1 MEKCGN
7 ETKTKIKIKIKIK
20 KINAKSAKIPK
31 ALVTTGAQE
40 AQLPR
45 PYQTFLDSIA
55 VYDPPRS
62 RRGKIGAALFL
73 SIWGPVMGWME
84 KITKG
89 SLREDGY
96 APMLVIGL
104 VRAVM
109 VLIWV
114 SHDGVFAPVFG
125 RGDGVREGVGEG
137 EVERSGLLD
146 VGEKGVGYMV

>member
-1 MEKCGN
+1 
-7 ETKTKIKIKIKIK
+7 
-20 KINAKSAKIPK
+20 
-31 ALVTTGAQE
+31 
-40 AQLPR
+40 
-45 PYQTFLDSIA
+45 
-55 VYDPPRS
+55 
-62 RRGKIGAALFL
+62 
-73 SIWGPVMGWME
+73 MGWME

-125 RGDGVREGVGEG
+125 RGDGGGEGVGEGVGEG

-146 VGEKGVGYMV
+146 GGEKGVGYMV